1 MPGKGIAVSISQLMG
16 DDPSSNGASRRHPDS
31 PEALAYT
38 AEVAGQLLGLGRT
51 TTYAELRSGRLRS
64 FKVGKRRLVPAMAL
78 PEYIRDRLAE
88 EECS

>member
-1 MPGKGIAVSISQLMG
+1 VFTDILG
-16 DDPSSNGASRRHPDS
+16 DDPGPNRGARRHPDS

-78 PEYIRDRLAE
+78 PEYIADRLAE
-88 EECS
+88 EEAS